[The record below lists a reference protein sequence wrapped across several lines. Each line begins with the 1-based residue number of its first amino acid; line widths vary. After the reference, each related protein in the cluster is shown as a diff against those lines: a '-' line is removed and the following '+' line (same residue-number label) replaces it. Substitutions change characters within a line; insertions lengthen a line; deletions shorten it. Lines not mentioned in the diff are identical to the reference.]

1 LCLCRGMAR
10 EFRWEFDRVIDLR
23 VVGQG
28 TDLLVGREEEVGECG
43 GVWGELVVVCRE
55 NFEEEWRCLGRRRKW

>member
-1 LCLCRGMAR
+1 MAR

-43 GVWGELVVVCRE
+43 GVWEFVVEEFRLSDFEGE
-55 NFEEEWRCLGRRRKW
+55 CLEGKRRW